1 MISREKDP
9 MEFGVVTVGAF
20 NSGSAGNII
29 PDQARLLGTIR
40 SYKSEVRT
48 KMHEGIERTAKA
60 EAAMSGAPAPE
71 VKLVK
76 GSDAVVNDAALVGRT
91 VKLFKAALGDRNV
104 IPISPITASEDFSDF
119 INQGVP
125 SMFYTLGVYDPKK
138 VAEASQPGGK
148 PLPFNHSPF
157 FAPEP
162 EPTFKTGVETMTLA
176 VMNVMQ

>member
-1 MISREKDP
+1 M
-9 MEFGVVTVGAF
+9 V
-20 NSGSAGNII
+20 N
-29 PDQARLLGTIR
+29 
-40 SYKSEVRT
+40 
-48 KMHEGIERTAKA
+48 
-60 EAAMSGAPAPE
+60 
-71 VKLVK
+71 
-76 GSDAVVNDAALVGRT
+76 NDALVART
-91 VKLFKAALGDRNV
+91 VKLFKTAIGDKNV

-119 INQGVP
+119 INQGIP

-157 FAPEP
+157 FAPVP